1 MNDNRV
7 FIDTNIFVYAKLEHE
22 HTKIKRQVASQLLKS
37 INWTK
42 AKNYQPIWRVF
53 LWEAKY

>member
-37 INWTK
+37 IN
-42 AKNYQPIWRVF
+42 
-53 LWEAKY
+53 